1 MTQRGAIMDI
11 FRQLG
16 KNFLCL
22 LITPALLI
30 ANPAFASQIPESS
43 TKSTINQ
50 ALFSQTIQNNSIPQL
65 IEKMKNGELSA
76 HQLTQFFI
84 EQINTR
90 NSTLNAVI
98 SINPD
103 ALKSASQLDSQL
115 KSGHLVGPLHGIPIL
130 VKDNIETKEM
140 PTTAGSLALKDNYTQ
155 RDATLIKKLK
165 HAGAIILGKTNLS
178 EWANIRS
185 ERSSSGWS
193 AIGGQT
199 RNPYDLNR
207 STCGSSS
214 GSGAA
219 VAALLSVAAIGTE
232 TNGSIT
238 CPASATGIVGVK
250 PTVGLVSR
258 SGIIPISHTQ
268 DTAGPMTRSVID
280 AAIILSVIKGYDKA
294 DPATQLID
302 FNQQQNYVPSQLFT
316 SLKGKRIGII
326 SSGAFQH
333 EAVKKLF
340 DHTVI
345 LIKNAGAEIVENLD
359 IEYYDGFYQD
369 SYEVLLFEFKADLNQ
384 YLAQLPNQYNHLTLA
399 KIIDFNYKNH
409 ATEMPYFEQEIFEK
423 SQTKGSL
430 TDKKYL
436 AALKKIRQA
445 TRQNG
450 LDKLLKEHKL
460 DALISATLTPAWSI
474 DRING
479 DHFTGSFSTA
489 PAVAGYPHLTI
500 PMGKVHH
507 LPVGL
512 SITASA
518 LSEKTLFNITYTIE
532 ALIESQQSVET
543 QEPQQ

>member
-280 AAIILSVIKGYDKA
+280 AAIILSVIKGYDKT
-294 DPATQLID
+294 DPATQPID

-518 LSEKTLFNITYTIE
+518 LSEKTLFNIAYTIE